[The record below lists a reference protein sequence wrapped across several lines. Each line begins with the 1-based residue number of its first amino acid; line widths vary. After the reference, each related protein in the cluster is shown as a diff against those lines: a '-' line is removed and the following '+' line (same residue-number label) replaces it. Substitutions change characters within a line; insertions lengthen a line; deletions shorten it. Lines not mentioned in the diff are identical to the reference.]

1 MSSLVLKLE
10 LGHYPPTHTF
20 HASLTGLHNYGWH
33 LICEPLRPV
42 FQIRR
47 GPNPILTIGRRS

>member
-1 MSSLVLKLE
+1 MSAIILKLE

-33 LICEPLRPV
+33 VICQPLKPV
-42 FQIRR
+42 LQVRR
-47 GPNPILTIGRRS
+47 NANSILTIGRRN